1 MPQPPDRHAAL
12 FLDPLGEG
20 TYAMDEDR
28 GIQAVVDIYVQS
40 GQLSKAEADLAVAS
54 SLTVVGAREQLNA
67 AVREKMNAD
76 SIGGIQAAADSFVQ
90 SGKLSKGQADL
101 AVASSLTV
109 AGAQRKLNAAVN
121 KQKQLKKKAEK
132 EKKEKAKMEEKEK
145 AKMEEKE
152 KEKKQASWPF
162 LSFSYSS
169 QGGALQA
176 ALCDRLL
183 QAEGTYHVVGNLRLQ
198 QPVTKRLPNF
208 V

>member
-1 MPQPPDRHAAL
+1 
-12 FLDPLGEG
+12 
-20 TYAMDEDR
+20 MDEDR

-109 AGAQRKLNAAVN
+109 AAVFAATAARHRSVATRAGIRPSPARGSPRIPSRTGRPPPRSRRERS
-121 KQKQLKKKAEK
+121 AEPRVPTSPIRSHP
-132 EKKEKAKMEEKEK
+132 E
-145 AKMEEKE
+145 
-152 KEKKQASWPF
+152 PP
-162 LSFSYSS
+162 
-169 QGGALQA
+169 A
-176 ALCDRLL
+176 AGR
-183 QAEGTYHVVGNLRLQ
+183 
-198 QPVTKRLPNF
+198 
-208 V
+208 